1 MIVFT
6 LAFCL
11 HGLADGLALGATN
24 ERSAFVALAAAAFSH
39 KFLDGFALGV
49 PVQKA
54 ELRFV
59 LTAGILTFASAMTP
73 IGILIGM
80 ALTSANTSGSYLA
93 RAIILSFSAG
103 SFLFL
108 SLLELLPASL
118 SVPKKHRLL
127 KLCFV
132 FVGFAAMTALA
143 TLEDR
148 SAGV

>member
-1 MIVFT
+1 MIVFA

-24 ERSAFVALAAAAFSH
+24 DRAAFVALTAAAFSH

-59 LTAGILTFASAMTP
+59 FTAGILTFASAMTP
-73 IGILIGM
+73 LGILIGM
-80 ALTSANTSGSYLA
+80 ALTSADAAGSYLA
-93 RAIILSFSAG
+93 RAIILSFSSG

-118 SVPKKHRLL
+118 SVPKRHRLL
-127 KLCFV
+127 KLAFV
-132 FVGFAAMTALA
+132 FVGFAAMAALA

-148 SAGV
+148 SRE